1 MAIPD
6 PSTTNWVPVWNPLSA
21 GPVGPQGPVG
31 PTGPTG
37 PQGPE
42 GDPSTVPGPIGPQGP
57 QGIQGIQGP
66 IGPKGDKGDTGATG
80 ATGAPGEVAGP
91 AGAVDGDVAVYNGAT
106 GKIIK
111 DSGIHQSN
119 LPLLNATNTFTGI
132 KQVISSGAA
141 QLGFVEGGAPAGSK
155 VFDIVGYAQ
164 TLQIRSLTDDFGA
177 VVAQALTIHRNGNIL
192 VQGGIAERNRTTEM
206 GMWIDVPFNAANFIP
221 SAGVWTVTAGNV
233 PTNRY
238 TLIGKTMIWS
248 VRIAASTI
256 SGALNQ
262 YLHIY
267 LPAGSNSIAYSGS
280 CRPTES
286 YDGSGSVPVRIW
298 PNGGAAPNLL
308 TIEREGGVA
317 FIPGAFYL
325 AFTLTY
331 EFL

>member
-57 QGIQGIQGP
+57 QGIQGVQGP

-119 LPLLNATNTFTGI
+119 LPLLNGANVWTGLNQ
-132 KQVISSGAA
+132 KYVSGAP
-141 QLGFVEGGAPAGSK
+141 QLVFVENTQPLNTK
-155 VFDIVGYAQ
+155 VFDIVGFAQ
-164 TLQIRSLTDDFGA
+164 TFQVRALTDDFGA
-177 VVAQALTIHRNGNIL
+177 VTSQVLTLHRS
-192 VQGGIAERNRTTEM
+192 GGIVVAGGITERNRVIEM
-206 GMWIDVPFNAANFIP
+206 GMWQDVPFNAANFLP
-221 SAGVWTVTAGNV
+221 SSGVWTVAAGNV
-233 PTNRY
+233 LVNRY
-238 TLIGKTMIWS
+238 TLIGKTMTWNC
-248 VRIAASTI
+248 RISGSSL

-267 LPAGSNSIAYSGS
+267 LPAGVIANNFSGS
-280 CRPTES
+280 ARATES
-286 YDGSGSVPVRIW
+286 FDGSGHTATRVW
-298 PNGGAAPNLL
+298 PNGGAANYLL
-308 TIEREGGVA
+308 TIERESGTA
-317 FIPGAFYL
+317 FVPGAYYL
-325 AFTLTY
+325 TFTLTF